1 MCGISGMFGQP
12 DINVIHAMN
21 ALQIHRGPDGQ
32 DAWTDETLALGHTR
46 LAIVDRAGGDQPI
59 YGPAGEI
66 LVANGEIYNHN
77 ELRHRNNTY
86 PWTSNVDSEAIMA
99 LYSKAKQQQTT
110 GSLSARQHAA
120 WINQL
125 DGMYAFCLWDPKEQ
139 RLLLARDPLGIKPLV
154 RTHVDGSLLIHAA
167 C

>member
-59 YGPAGEI
+59 
-66 LVANGEIYNHN
+66 
-77 ELRHRNNTY
+77 
-86 PWTSNVDSEAIMA
+86 
-99 LYSKAKQQQTT
+99 
-110 GSLSARQHAA
+110 
-120 WINQL
+120 
-125 DGMYAFCLWDPKEQ
+125 F
-139 RLLLARDPLGIKPLV
+139 
-154 RTHVDGSLLIHAA
+154 
-167 C
+167 